1 VTKIGGTK
9 LWTFSSESDPEL
21 VWHNKTHETMRLLVP
36 AMAV

>member
-9 LWTFSSESDPEL
+9 LWAVSLELDSELD
-21 VWHNKTHETMRLLVP
+21 WYNKTYETMRVLVP